1 MGSPQPPQ
9 MAPQAPQSAP
19 APQSSAVNRDASIVA
34 QALAKSITHATA
46 EQAWASYVYLY
57 DKALNWSPTDVP
69 FDDELPY

>member
-1 MGSPQPPQ
+1 M
-9 MAPQAPQSAP
+9 
-19 APQSSAVNRDASIVA
+19 NREAYIVA
-34 QALAKSITHATA
+34 QALAKTVTHATA